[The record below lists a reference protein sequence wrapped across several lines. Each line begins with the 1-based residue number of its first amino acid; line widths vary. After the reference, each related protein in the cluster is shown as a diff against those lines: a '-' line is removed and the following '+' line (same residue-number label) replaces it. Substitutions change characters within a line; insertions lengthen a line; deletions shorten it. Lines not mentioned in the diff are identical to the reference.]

1 MSILNAVNGTTKAPS
16 GGMDKPL
23 GILGFLQSPDFKAAA
38 PHALMALG
46 KTLTAIDQNRPADF
60 SPIMQAGVQH
70 QQGKQIRGILDAA
83 GIGISPQ
90 QRGILGAYAEANP
103 SGALGVLA
111 EHAFQQPESFWD
123 QHKVVGDQVVGPD
136 PRTGGVRSVYS
147 APSTPQT
154 RQPPAGYRF
163 ADGGALEYIPGG
175 PADPAVRQAQRGNG
189 ITIGPDGTV
198 QIGGNPQGQLGR
210 SARNQE
216 EKALATETN
225 LLSRMSGLGELV
237 GIGPDGRM
245 STEAR
250 DMLTYQSQAE
260 DWFTR
265 QAEKLGVEPSEV
277 QRQAVGRRAQFNTTV
292 EQLFNAYRQEITGA
306 AAAVQ
311 ELERLKK
318 SFINIDMSPSQFE
331 AAYAQY
337 MGELQRS
344 MRVRNKLIRQGF
356 DPSTQQGGATFDR
369 EFLLG
374 GDDDPAQRFSEL
386 VAGGLSEDDAYARLI
401 QEGY

>member
-1 MSILNAVNGTTKAPS
+1 MNQNFLASLTGGYLAGQKAQRNVFDMRQEQTERKEAMLQRVARGVVN
-16 GGMDKPL
+16 
-23 GILGFLQSPDFKAAA
+23 SPDPARAWGPALQAVQQAGYSIEGLPQEYNQQADLLARMYAADPVDRTEFERLAETLTPDEFQKAARIKLGLEPDADTVFTAENRA
-38 PHALMALG
+38 PA
-46 KTLTAIDQNRPADF
+46 RP
-60 SPIMQAGVQH
+60 P
-70 QQGKQIRGILDAA
+70 
-83 GIGISPQ
+83 
-90 QRGILGAYAEANP
+90 
-103 SGALGVLA
+103 
-111 EHAFQQPESFWD
+111 
-123 QHKVVGDQVVGPD
+123 
-136 PRTGGVRSVYS
+136 T
-147 APSTPQT
+147 
-154 RQPPAGYRF
+154 GYRYTN
-163 ADGGALEYIPGG
+163 DGQLEFVPGG
-175 PADPAVRQAQRGNG
+175 PADPEVKAAQRGNG

-245 STEAR
+245 SPEAR

-331 AAYAQY
+331 AAYAQF

-356 DPSTQQGGATFDR
+356 DPSTQQGGETFDR

-374 GDDDPAQRFSEL
+374 GDDDPAQRFAEL
-386 VAGGLSEDDAYARLI
+386 MAGGLSEDDAYARMI
-401 QEGY
+401 EEGY